1 MNFIPIKTPFVVK
14 ELFPNFIWEINTPKK
29 ELYLTYDDGPTP
41 EIANWVLK
49 VLSDFNAKATF
60 FCVGKNVEKH
70 PDIFQYIIDQD
81 HTIGNHTHNHI
92 KGWNTKTEDYLT
104 NIEKA
109 SGLIPSKLFRPP
121 YGQIKPKQGKKLI
134 SMDYKVVMWNVLPFD
149 WDNQVSEKTCL
160 NNVISNTK
168 NGSIIVF
175 HDSIK
180 ASRNM
185 QYCLPKVLEHF
196 SEKGF
201 VFKSIEI

>member
-1 MNFIPIKTPFVVK
+1 M
-14 ELFPNFIWEINTPKK
+14 
-29 ELYLTYDDGPTP
+29 
-41 EIANWVLK
+41 
-49 VLSDFNAKATF
+49 S
-60 FCVGKNVEKH
+60 
-70 PDIFQYIIDQD
+70 
-81 HTIGNHTHNHI
+81 
-92 KGWNTKTEDYLT
+92 GWNLE
-104 NIEKA
+104 
-109 SGLIPSKLFRPP
+109 
-121 YGQIKPKQGKKLI
+121 
-134 SMDYKVVMWNVLPFD
+134 
-149 WDNQVSEKTCL
+149 SEKTCL